1 MDYKEV
7 IAFLYKQLPVF
18 HREGKKAFKPGLGNI
33 QQLCERLGNPQD
45 SFKALHIA
53 GTNGKGSSSH
63 FMASILQEH
72 GYRVGLYTSP
82 HLQSF
87 TERIKFNGQ
96 NVAEDWVV
104 QFVEK
109 NIQLIQDI
117 KPSFFEWTVIMAFS
131 YFKEQQVEWAVIETG
146 LGGRLDS
153 TNIILPEACLITNI
167 SWDHQDILGD
177 SLELIAGEKAGII
190 KQGVPICISER
201 QSFSEQ
207 IFQKKAQEMFAPIIF
222 AEDKIHWD
230 SYVNDQDFLHLRG
243 KSSQH
248 ESFDIISP
256 YTGEYQVKNIAGVLA
271 WCEQIQELH
280 IIPLQWDKILIG
292 IEKSK
297 INTQLRGRW
306 EILQKNPRIVAD
318 TGHNE
323 SGITQLLTQV
333 KQQNRG
339 QLWIILGMVADKDI
353 HLVLTLFPKDAKYIF
368 CQAQNPRALSAENL
382 QKMALEHGL
391 EGICENNVNKA
402 IEIAKLSSKENDFI
416 LITGSTYLVAEI
428 NVGFE

>member
-7 IAFLYKQLPVF
+7 IAFLYNQLPVF

-72 GYRVGLYTSP
+72 GFRVGLYTSP
-82 HLQSF
+82 HLKSF
-87 TERIKFNGQ
+87 TERIKINGQ

-109 NIQLIQDI
+109 NLQLIQDI
-117 KPSFFEWTVIMAFS
+117 KPSFFEWTVLMAFS
-131 YFKEQQVEWAVIETG
+131 YFKDQQVDWAVIETG

-153 TNIILPEACLITNI
+153 TNIILPKACLITNI

-177 SLELIAGEKAGII
+177 TLELIAEEKAGII

-201 QSFSEQ
+201 QSFSER
-207 IFQKKAQEMFAPIIF
+207 IFQKKAEELNAPIIF
-222 AEDKIHWD
+222 AEDKIQWI
-230 SYVNDQDFLHLRG
+230 SYSNLQEQLHLQG

-248 ESFDIISP
+248 ETFEVSSP
-256 YTGEYQVKNIAGVLA
+256 YAGEYQVKNIAGILA
-271 WCEQIQELH
+271 WCEQIQNEG
-280 IIPLQWDKILIG
+280 IIPLQWDKILVG

-297 INTQLRGRW
+297 INTQLHGRW
-306 EILQKNPRIVAD
+306 ELIQKNPWIVAD

-323 SGITQLLTQV
+323 SGISQLLSQV
-333 KQQNRG
+333 KRLNQG
-339 QLWIILGMVADKDI
+339 DLWIILGMVADKDI
-353 HLVLTLFPKDAKYIF
+353 HLVLKLFPKDAHYIF
-368 CQAQNPRALSAENL
+368 CQAQNPRALTSENL

-391 EGICENNVNKA
+391 VGFCENDVNNA
-402 IEIAKLSSKENDFI
+402 IEMAKHSAKENDFI

-428 NVGFE
+428 NM

>member
-72 GYRVGLYTSP
+72 GFRVGLYTSP
-82 HLQSF
+82 HLKSF
-87 TERIKFNGQ
+87 TERIKINGQ

-109 NIQLIQDI
+109 NLQLIQDI
-117 KPSFFEWTVIMAFS
+117 KPSFFEWTVLMAFS
-131 YFKEQQVEWAVIETG
+131 YFKDQQVDWAVIETG

-153 TNIILPEACLITNI
+153 TNIILPKACLITNI

-177 SLELIAGEKAGII
+177 TLELIAEEKAGII

-201 QSFSEQ
+201 QSFSER
-207 IFQKKAQEMFAPIIF
+207 IFQKKAEELNAPIIF
-222 AEDKIHWD
+222 AEDKIQWI
-230 SYVNDQDFLHLRG
+230 SYSNLQEQLHLQG

-248 ESFDIISP
+248 ETFEVSSP
-256 YTGEYQVKNIAGVLA
+256 YAGEYQVKNIAGILA
-271 WCEQIQELH
+271 WCEQIQNEG
-280 IIPLQWDKILIG
+280 IIPLQWDKILVG

-297 INTQLRGRW
+297 INTQLHGRW
-306 EILQKNPRIVAD
+306 ELIQKNPWIVAD

-323 SGITQLLTQV
+323 SGISQLLSQV
-333 KQQNRG
+333 KRLNQG
-339 QLWIILGMVADKDI
+339 DLWIILGMVADKDI
-353 HLVLTLFPKDAKYIF
+353 HLVLKLFPKDAHYIF
-368 CQAQNPRALSAENL
+368 CQAQNPRALTSENL

-391 EGICENNVNKA
+391 VGFCENDVNNA
-402 IEIAKLSSKENDFI
+402 IEMAKHSAKENDFI

-428 NVGFE
+428 NM